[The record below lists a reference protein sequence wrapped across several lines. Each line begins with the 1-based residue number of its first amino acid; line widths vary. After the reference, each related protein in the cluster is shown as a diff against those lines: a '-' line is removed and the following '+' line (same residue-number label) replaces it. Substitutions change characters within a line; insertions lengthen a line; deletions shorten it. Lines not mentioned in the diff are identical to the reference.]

1 MVQLSVEYYDD
12 VASVVVAVMY
22 LIEPARLLHKY
33 YIFFSNAEIMLDMLS
48 LFKMIFRLN
57 SPCTMY
63 T

>member
-1 MVQLSVEYYDD
+1 MVKLSVEYYGD

-22 LIEPARLLHKY
+22 LIVPARLLYKY
-33 YIFFSNAEIMLDMLS
+33 QNFFSNAEIMLDMLS

>member
-1 MVQLSVEYYDD
+1 MVKLSVEYYDD

-22 LIEPARLLHKY
+22 LIVRARLLYKY
-33 YIFFSNAEIMLDMLS
+33 YIFLVNAEIMLDILS